1 MSDAE
6 EPDVGCGQVQS
17 VRTLGIGVE
26 ARVDDGEGGK
36 TIVWGDNVD
45 LAWVPRVLGQ
55 DPRRLSLCLRR
66 KGEVSGLDLRWP
78 SECRVYINHDE
89 SWVVSGGVA
98 RWVKDMVS
106 GTLFV

>member
-26 ARVDDGEGGK
+26 ARADDGEGGT

-55 DPRRLSLCLRR
+55 DARRLSLCLHR
-66 KGEVSGLDLRWP
+66 KGEVSELDLRWP

-98 RWVKDMVS
+98 RWVKNMVS

>member
-1 MSDAE
+1 MKHPWDHVQC
-6 EPDVGCGQVQS
+6 PTQKNPTWDVVKFKVCGHWEQGWRRA
-17 VRTLGIGVE
+17 RTT
-26 ARVDDGEGGK
+26 AKGGT

-66 KGEVSGLDLRWP
+66 KGEVSELDLRWP

-89 SWVVSGGVA
+89 SWVVSGE
-98 RWVKDMVS
+98 
-106 GTLFV
+106 